1 MSWPLPHS
9 RGCAAE
15 DPTGRQGAAW
25 YYEALSKLAMG
36 QTDAGLTELNSFVA
50 SYPGSPFWADAWMTI
65 GRTQARRDYDD
76 AAIAAYRELAKQRPD
91 APQAV
96 RALTQAALLE
106 SGLGRQEPA
115 ALAYLDIARRYPST
129 DDAWRA
135 YQSAGLI
142 YYRLGEYRKAGEVW
156 SEMAAS
162 TTLEAFTKPVANFWL
177 GRAQAAAG
185 ETAAAGESWRKAAAA
200 SPESFYG
207 LRAAERLAQQ
217 TGVRPTPAP
226 IPPVA
231 GADVE
236 RNELATWLR
245 TWGGEGTLELPASVT
260 DDADW
265 KRGQTLVTLGLR
277 PEGLAAWGRVQ
288 KRVEKNP
295 WALTAL
301 ALAFRDAGA
310 YRLSLLSA
318 EQVVGLWGQGGMRDA
333 PVSLQRLAYP
343 YAFKELVRTEAERW
357 NLDPRLLLAVIRQ
370 ESRFETGATSVA
382 GARGLMQVMP
392 GTAQG
397 IADRLGWT
405 DFDPAHAYWPYIN
418 VALGANYVAEWLKHF
433 DGSVFTALA
442 AYNGGPGN
450 AAVWRKWA
458 PDDEDLFQAL
468 ININE
473 TRVYVQSVWAQY
485 DAYKRLYER

>member
-1 MSWPLPHS
+1 
-9 RGCAAE
+9 
-15 DPTGRQGAAW
+15 
-25 YYEALSKLAMG
+25 
-36 QTDAGLTELNSFVA
+36 
-50 SYPGSPFWADAWMTI
+50 
-65 GRTQARRDYDD
+65 
-76 AAIAAYRELAKQRPD
+76 
-91 APQAV
+91 
-96 RALTQAALLE
+96 
-106 SGLGRQEPA
+106 
-115 ALAYLDIARRYPST
+115 
-129 DDAWRA
+129 
-135 YQSAGLI
+135 
-142 YYRLGEYRKAGEVW
+142 
-156 SEMAAS
+156 
-162 TTLEAFTKPVANFWL
+162 
-177 GRAQAAAG
+177 
-185 ETAAAGESWRKAAAA
+185 
-200 SPESFYG
+200 
-207 LRAAERLAQQ
+207 
-217 TGVRPTPAP
+217 
-226 IPPVA
+226 
-231 GADVE
+231 
-236 RNELATWLR
+236 
-245 TWGGEGTLELPASVT
+245 
-260 DDADW
+260 
-265 KRGQTLVTLGLR
+265 
-277 PEGLAAWGRVQ
+277 
-288 KRVEKNP
+288 
-295 WALTAL
+295 
-301 ALAFRDAGA
+301 
-310 YRLSLLSA
+310 
-318 EQVVGLWGQGGMRDA
+318 MRDA